1 MFELF
6 LITIILI
13 FGILLMRY
21 FAALRAHHH
30 ANRQVHGVGSEKGM
44 DLAQANKERH
54 KAFQARVTKA
64 FELFSQKEIITN
76 NDLENELGVSDATA
90 TRYLEELER
99 QGKIEQIGRRG
110 RFVRY
115 KNSSK

>member
-6 LITIILI
+6 ILVTILLL
-13 FGILLMRY
+13 GILLMRY

-30 ANRQVHGVGSEKGM
+30 ANRQVHGVDNLKGN
-44 DLAQANKERH
+44 DLAHANKERH
-54 KAFQARVTKA
+54 KNFQAKVLKA
-64 FELFSQKEIITN
+64 FELFSQKEIISN

-99 QGKIEQIGRRG
+99 QGKIEQIGKTGRG
-110 RFVRY
+110 VKYIRI
-115 KNSSK
+115 SK